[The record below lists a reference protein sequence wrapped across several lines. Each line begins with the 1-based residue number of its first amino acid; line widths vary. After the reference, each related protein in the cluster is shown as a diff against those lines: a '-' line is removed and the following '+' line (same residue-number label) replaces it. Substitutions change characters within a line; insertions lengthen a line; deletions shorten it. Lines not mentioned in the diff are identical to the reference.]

1 MIAAALSFL
10 PRSGF
15 TAKAAGTEAGVGQP
29 EPTFSP
35 CFTST
40 SLVWHPVSPAG
51 MACGWHFNVLHRAPH
66 APLMHAVVLQFT
78 HCNGRLSS
86 AFR

>member
-1 MIAAALSFL
+1 MFPSYPYTRLVHHVIAAALPHL
-10 PRSGF
+10 PCSGF

-40 SLVWHPVSPAG
+40 SLVWHPVSF
-51 MACGWHFNVLHRAPH
+51 CIQL
-66 APLMHAVVLQFT
+66 
-78 HCNGRLSS
+78 
-86 AFR
+86 